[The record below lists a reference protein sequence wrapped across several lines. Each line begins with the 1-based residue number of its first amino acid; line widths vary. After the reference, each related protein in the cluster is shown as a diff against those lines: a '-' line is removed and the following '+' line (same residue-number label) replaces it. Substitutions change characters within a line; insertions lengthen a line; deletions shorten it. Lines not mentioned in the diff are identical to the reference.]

1 MPRPQ
6 RNVVPISRDD
16 VASACK
22 AHTSLQS
29 WKTVDATLCLV
40 ATQLPE
46 FSLPATL
53 AKVTLVNA
61 LYYTNV
67 FAVARVAAHFAEL
80 LKREDR
86 EAWSPEFVE
95 QLAKVQ
101 LGSGGKVKRLISL
114 ASKFAHFFMDA
125 KKFPIYDDCARQAIL
140 LHLPVRRSELISS
153 YSAYCQAFSQLAH
166 AGGVPD
172 EPRRLDRYLWMRGQY
187 EEFKK
192 RGKASNGELD
202 ALFRSKQWKPRSS

>member
-1 MPRPQ
+1 
-6 RNVVPISRDD
+6 
-16 VASACK
+16 
-22 AHTSLQS
+22 
-29 WKTVDATLCLV
+29 
-40 ATQLPE
+40 
-46 FSLPATL
+46 
-53 AKVTLVNA
+53 
-61 LYYTNV
+61 
-67 FAVARVAAHFAEL
+67 
-80 LKREDR
+80 
-86 EAWSPEFVE
+86 VE

-125 KKFPIYDDCARQAIL
+125 KKFPIYDDYARQAIL

-202 ALFRSKQWKPRSS
+202 ALFRRKQWKPQRS